1 MSSSSLALL
10 GLAGAD
16 TAAANSVF
24 GAAAASAAALLLL
37 LRLTFAA
44 ESGASD
50 GTVLVAAAVGGGW
63 GGAKLPILKFGLNM
77 DTATKCYEQL
87 NYNLTFQ
94 GALKP

>member
-50 GTVLVAAAVGGGW
+50 GTVAAAVGGGW

>member
-16 TAAANSVF
+16 TAAADSVF
-24 GAAAASAAALLLL
+24 GAAAASAATLLLL

-50 GTVLVAAAVGGGW
+50 GTVAAAVGGGW